1 VAPIKKLRLCYFFV
15 QTNNEQKSLL
25 EYMSIHEAFK
35 IHLVMENR
43 SSGEKRTIGN
53 LSLDMREFL
62 GSGMKKSF
70 YKFLDVE

>member
-1 VAPIKKLRLCYFFV
+1 
-15 QTNNEQKSLL
+15 
-25 EYMSIHEAFK
+25 
-35 IHLVMENR
+35 MENR
-43 SSGEKRTIGN
+43 TNGEKKTIGN